1 MRLIDADALIDKTDD
16 RYSLHEIGRRER
28 DDIVDALEYAP
39 TIQPELSTNLAEVGT
54 DCISRQS
61 AIDALR
67 KLREEDI
74 EDYGCEIPEGFNQD
88 HLDRA
93 TFAIKQLP
101 SVQLDTYWKEQCQS
115 YEQTINKLRESLSTQ
130 PEIKQQAI
138 NSSDC
143 IDRQAALDALR
154 KMQTY
159 KLFSGD
165 DMLLI
170 DQAGAQTELMLL
182 PSAQPE
188 IVRCKDCKHWIPY
201 DWMFSEVW
209 QSQSIND
216 YPEDEMGCKWC
227 DMSMKANDFC
237 SRADRREVIT

>member
-1 MRLIDADALIDKTDD
+1 MENL
-16 RYSLHEIGRRER
+16 
-28 DDIVDALEYAP
+28 
-39 TIQPELSTNLAEVGT
+39 LSTNLAEVGT

-101 SVQLDTYWKEQCQS
+101 PAQPDTYWKEQCQS

-143 IDRQAALDALR
+143 IDRQAAIDIAKELTITFDGYEMNNQAVMNYCAEI
-154 KMQTY
+154 MQLPPIQPKRGKWILKSY
-159 KLFSGD
+159 RWECDQCGC
-165 DMLLI
+165 LI
-170 DQAGAQTELMLL
+170 RRVNPFKGNEWNYNFCPNCGA
-182 PSAQPE
+182 
-188 IVRCKDCKHWIPY
+188 
-201 DWMFSEVW
+201 
-209 QSQSIND
+209 
-216 YPEDEMGCKWC
+216 EMKGK
-227 DMSMKANDFC
+227 KK
-237 SRADRREVIT
+237 